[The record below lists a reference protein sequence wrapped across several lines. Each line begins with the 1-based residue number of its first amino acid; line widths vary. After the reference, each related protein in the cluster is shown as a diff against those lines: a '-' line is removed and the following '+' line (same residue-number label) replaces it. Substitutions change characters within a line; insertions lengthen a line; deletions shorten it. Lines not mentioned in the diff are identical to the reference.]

1 MEESLDLPRLLVAA
15 PASGSGK
22 TTVTCAL
29 LRAFQRRGLE
39 PCAFKCGPDYID
51 PMFHREVLGLPS
63 RNLDLFFSGE
73 DQACALLSSAGRG
86 HGVAVLEGVMGCYDG
101 VGGTERASSWHL
113 AQATGTPI
121 LLVVRPQGAALTLAA
136 MVQGLARFRSPSM
149 IGGILL
155 NGCSRGLAE
164 LLTPMLQQETGLPV
178 LGWLPQLSDCAI
190 ASRHLGLLTPGE
202 VQGLAEKVDRLASQL
217 EETVDLEGVLALARS
232 AASLPAAP
240 SVVPPE
246 PEGPVVAVARDRAF
260 CFYYEDN
267 LDLLRQNGLHLA
279 EFSPLED
286 RALPAGTCG
295 LYLGGGYPELW
306 AEQLSWNAPM
316 RRAVRE
322 AIRGGMPALAE
333 CGGFLYLQSSLEDPE
348 GRAWPMAGV
357 LEGEG
362 TRSRERQPFGYLTLR
377 PEGDNP
383 YLVPGEE
390 IAGHEFH
397 RWACTQPGDACRA
410 VRPTGG
416 DPRPCIICKG
426 KMLAGFP
433 HLYLPSN
440 PRFAARFAAACIQ
453 YQKETTL

>member
-1 MEESLDLPRLLVAA
+1 MEKKMDLPRLLVAA

-29 LRAFQRRGLE
+29 LRAFQRRGLA

-63 RNLDLFFSGE
+63 RNLDLFFSE
-73 DQACALLSSAGRG
+73 DEQVCALLSSAGRG

-113 AQATGTPI
+113 ARATGTPI
-121 LLVVRPQGAALTLAA
+121 LLVVRPQGTALTLAA
-136 MVQGLARFRSPSM
+136 MVQGLARFRSPGM

-155 NGCSRGLAE
+155 NGCSQGLAE
-164 LLTPMLQQETGLPV
+164 LLTPMLQRETGLPV
-178 LGWLPQLSDCAI
+178 LGWLPQLTDCAI

-202 VQGLAEKVDRLASQL
+202 VQDLEEKVDQLASQL

-240 SVVPPE
+240 SVVPPDSA
-246 PEGPVVAVARDRAF
+246 GPVVAVARDRAF

-306 AEQLSWNAPM
+306 AEQLSRNDPM
-316 RRAVRE
+316 RQAVRE

-348 GRAWPMAGV
+348 GRVWPMAGV

-377 PEGDNP
+377 PEGENP

-416 DPRPCIICKG
+416 DPRACMICKG

>member
-1 MEESLDLPRLLVAA
+1 MEEKLDLPRLLVAA

-29 LRAFQRRGLE
+29 LRVFQRRGLD

-73 DQACALLSSAGRG
+73 
-86 HGVAVLEGVMGCYDG
+86 
-101 VGGTERASSWHL
+101 RASSWHL
-113 AQATGTPI
+113 ARATGTPI
-121 LLVVRPQGAALTLAA
+121 LLVVRPRGAALTLAA
-136 MVQGLARFRSPSM
+136 MVQGLARFRSPGM

-178 LGWLPQLSDCAI
+178 LGWLPQLPDCAI
-190 ASRHLGLLTPGE
+190 GSRHLGLLTPGE
-202 VQGLAEKVDRLASQL
+202 VQGLADKVDRLAGQL

-232 AASLPAAP
+232 AAALPAAP
-240 SVVPPE
+240 AVVPTE

-260 CFYYEDN
+260 CFYYEEN
-267 LDLLRQNGLHLA
+267 LELLRRNGLHLA

-286 RALPAGTCG
+286 RALPAGACG

-306 AEQLSWNAPM
+306 AEDLSQNAPM
-316 RRAVRE
+316 RRAVWE
-322 AIRGGMPALAE
+322 AVRGGMPALAE
-333 CGGFLYLQSSLEDPE
+333 CGGFYLQRSLEDPD

-357 LEGEG
+357 LTGEG
-362 TRSRERQPFGYLTLR
+362 IRGRGRQPFGYLTLR

-383 YLVPGEE
+383 YLAPGEE
-390 IAGHEFH
+390 ISGHEFH
-397 RWACTQPGDACRA
+397 RWASTQPGDACRA
-410 VRPTGG
+410 VRPSGG
-416 DPRPCIICKG
+416 DPRPCMICEG
-426 KMLAGFP
+426 KLLAGFP
-433 HLYLPSN
+433 HLYFPSN
-440 PRFAARFAAACIQ
+440 PRFAARFAAACVQ
-453 YQKETTL
+453 YQKETAP

>member
-1 MEESLDLPRLLVAA
+1 
-15 PASGSGK
+15 
-22 TTVTCAL
+22 
-29 LRAFQRRGLE
+29 
-39 PCAFKCGPDYID
+39 
-51 PMFHREVLGLPS
+51 
-63 RNLDLFFSGE
+63 
-73 DQACALLSSAGRG
+73 
-86 HGVAVLEGVMGCYDG
+86 
-101 VGGTERASSWHL
+101 
-113 AQATGTPI
+113 
-121 LLVVRPQGAALTLAA
+121 
-136 MVQGLARFRSPSM
+136 M
-149 IGGILL
+149 IGGLLL

-164 LLTPMLQQETGLPV
+164 LLTPMLQRETGLPV
-178 LGWLPQLSDCAI
+178 LGWLPQLPDCAI

-202 VQGLAEKVDRLASQL
+202 VQGLADKVDRLASQL
-217 EETVDLEGVLALARS
+217 EETVDLEGVLARS
-232 AASLPAAP
+232 AAPLPAEP
-240 SVVPPE
+240 SVIPPE

-267 LDLLRQNGLHLA
+267 LDLLRRNGLRLA

-286 RALPAGTCG
+286 RALPAGSCG

-306 AEQLSWNAPM
+306 AEQLSRNAPM

-357 LEGEG
+357 LAGEG
-362 TRSRERQPFGYLTLR
+362 THSRGRQPFGYLTLR

-383 YLVPGEE
+383 YLISGEE

-410 VRPTGG
+410 VRPSGG
-416 DPRPCIICKG
+416 DPRPCMICEG
-426 KMLAGFP
+426 KLLAGFP
-433 HLYLPSN
+433 HLYFPSN
-440 PRFAARFAAACIQ
+440 PRFAARFAAACVQ